1 MATKPLGFHKSS
13 LGKRGHGSPR
23 KAWSECAREDL
34 DAFKLKPSDAQDRVG
49 LEILCEKT
57 VKWSLPCSVGGT
69 SLSKARSTRGM

>member
-49 LEILCEKT
+49 LEILCEKN
-57 VKWSLPCSVGGT
+57 SQME
-69 SLSKARSTRGM
+69 STLLCGRHLLE